1 VMRAREFIMKDA
13 YSFHLDEACLETT
26 YRRMYDA
33 YATICGRMG
42 LAYRAVEADTGAIGG
57 SVSHEFHVLA
67 ESGEDAIAYS
77 DASDYAANV
86 EMAIALPPTT
96 QRPAPGATMQRVATP
111 DIRTIDQLTAHLGV
125 KPRQCAKTLLVEG
138 EDGVPVALVI
148 RGDHELN
155 AVKAAKLDGVASP
168 LQMAS
173 PESIRAVTGCQA
185 GFIGPI
191 GLDCRVYADH
201 ATGPMA
207 DFVTGA
213 NEDDAHLTG
222 VNWERD
228 LPEPEFADI
237 RNVVA
242 GDPSPDGEGNLAI
255 ARGIEVGHVFQLGRK
270 YSETMGATVLDDAGR
285 ERAMLMGCYGIGV
298 SRFVAAAIEQNN
310 DERGIIWPEPI
321 APYNVVIVPINMP
334 KSPRVREAAEAL
346 YEELIS
352 LGVDVLF
359 DDRDARPGVKFADCD
374 LLGIPHRIVIGERAL
389 DAGEA
394 EYKHRRDAEAGRL
407 PLEGLA
413 DELAR
418 RVKEGTAGG

>member
-1 VMRAREFIMKDA
+1 M
-13 YSFHLDEACLETT
+13 
-26 YRRMYDA
+26 
-33 YATICGRMG
+33 
-42 LAYRAVEADTGAIGG
+42 
-57 SVSHEFHVLA
+57 
-67 ESGEDAIAYS
+67 
-77 DASDYAANV
+77 
-86 EMAIALPPTT
+86 
-96 QRPAPGATMQRVATP
+96 
-111 DIRTIDQLTAHLGV
+111 
-125 KPRQCAKTLLVEG
+125 
-138 EDGVPVALVI
+138 
-148 RGDHELN
+148 
-155 AVKAAKLDGVASP
+155 AAKLEGVASP

-173 PESIRAVTGCQA
+173 PESIESVTGCQA
-185 GFIGPI
+185 GFIGPV
-191 GLDCRVYADH
+191 GLECRVYADH
-201 ATGPMA
+201 ATRPTA

-242 GDPSPDGEGNLAI
+242 GDPSPDGKGTLAI
-255 ARGIEVGHVFQLGRK
+255 ARGIEVGHVFQLGCK
-270 YSETMGATVLDDAGR
+270 YSESMGATVLDDAGR
-285 ERAMLMGCYGIGV
+285 ERSMLMGCYGVGV

-321 APYNVVIVPINMP
+321 APYNVAIVPINMP

-346 YEELIS
+346 YEQLLS

-374 LLGIPHRIVIGERAL
+374 LLGIPHRVVIGERAL

-413 DELAR
+413 EELAR
-418 RVKEGTAGG
+418 RVKASFSGG